1 MHRKTAVVL
10 GATGLIGQ
18 HLIQELLQNDFFK
31 KVRILVR
38 RPIPIEHPKADI
50 QIVNFRDEKDV
61 AAKLDIGDV
70 IFCCIG
76 TTRKKVKG
84 NKTEYRKVDYDI
96 PIIMARLG
104 VQHGFGQFM
113 LVSAI
118 GANPLSSNFYLQLK
132 GCVEEDVAAFPF
144 EAIHIFRPSL
154 LMGKRKEFRLG
165 ERIAQALLPAI
176 SFLLAGAWRKYRPI
190 QAAQVAHSMISIA
203 NAGIPGVHI
212 HEYDDMISSHQRL
225 QSPGLP
231 G

>member
-18 HLIQELLQNDFFK
+18 HLVQELLQNEYFN

-38 RPIPIEHPKADI
+38 RPFSLEHPKADI
-50 QIVNFRDEKDV
+50 QVVNFNDEKDI

-84 NKTEYRKVDYDI
+84 NKIDYRKVDYDI
-96 PIIMARLG
+96 PIITARLG
-104 VQHGFGQFM
+104 VQHGFSQFL

-118 GANPLSSNFYLQLK
+118 GAHPAAGNFYLQLK
-132 GCVEEDVAAFPF
+132 GCVEEDITALPF

-154 LMGKRKEFRLG
+154 LMGKRNEFRLG
-165 ERIAQALLPAI
+165 ERIAKVIIPAL
-176 SFLLAGAWRKYRPI
+176 SFLFVGGWRKYKPI
-190 QAAQVAHSMISIA
+190 NAADVAKAMVDAA
-203 NAGIPGVHI
+203 NNEITGVHLY
-212 HEYDDMISSHQRL
+212 EYDEMQALIS
-225 QSPGLP
+225 
-231 G
+231 